1 MYIKTRPETDD
12 WNSPHRCWW
21 AQRDA
26 VGCRSLSG
34 TQSAPPPAL
43 TDHCLFFA
51 RPRPPV
57 ASPSLSESPWGA
69 DRDRMEKH
77 WSDRC
82 GWLFDKFNLMW
93 MHLKSK
99 DFECFRKTSLM
110 LTKAAFLFD
119 QKYTKNSYN
128 FMYAFSRRFYPK
140 WLTVRLGYKFFCQYV
155 CSLGIEPITF
165 TLLTQC
171 STRKVIL
178 WNIIDMAKQPLI
190 QSSVSQGLYCHF

>member
-1 MYIKTRPETDD
+1 MVAGCAQCTVYIKTRPETDD

-69 DRDRMEKH
+69 DRDRMEKY

-82 GWLFDKFNLMW
+82 GWLFDKFNLIR
-93 MHLKSK
+93 MHLNWK
-99 DFECFRKTSLM
+99 DFECFWKTSLSCSPT
-110 LTKAAFLFD
+110 LYLFD
-119 QKYTKNSYN
+119 QKYSKNCSIMKYYWYGKAAIN
-128 FMYAFSRRFYPK
+128 PVFSVT
-140 WLTVRLGYKFFCQYV
+140 W
-155 CSLGIEPITF
+155 
-165 TLLTQC
+165 TLL
-171 STRKVIL
+171 SRVIHF
-178 WNIIDMAKQPLI
+178 ICR
-190 QSSVSQGLYCHF
+190 YCLTHW